1 MLDHCI
7 EGQIDE
13 AVAIVTKLFNFGYAS
28 EDIIQNIFKV
38 AKTHKA
44 MEYIKLEWMKQIGL
58 ANMRILEGC
67 TSLLQDSVSNYLYG
81 VSKYQNLKNTLKLNC
96 LVGKLCN

>member
-1 MLDHCI
+1 MNGILLD
-7 EGQIDE
+7 
-13 AVAIVTKLFNFGYAS
+13 FR
-28 EDIIQNIFKV
+28 V

-67 TSLLQDSVSNYLYG
+67 TSLLQDSVFDFLSQYP
-81 VSKYQNLKNTLKLNC
+81 C
-96 LVGKLCN
+96 GKIIIQKHFVAQLFGWEALQHLPSA